1 MGIGKTPEKKTPPRI
16 AGGVFAEG
24 RSPEGPLVEGVS
36 FTPPADDRRAARS
49 DGEDGDKFPETSARA
64 PAWPL
69 KAEQVAAL
77 LRRAGKD
84 ENVAPRTSMAASPS
98 REDDDDE
105 GIATFAGAA
114 TRPLEDGYP
123 SKDRFE
129 PEEKA
134 LVSDLLHQAQLL
146 QDAVAAAAERLSPGP
161 TRSAL
166 TEMASATN
174 ALGAR
179 APIASSAGIEP
190 AYAPLAET
198 RIGARAG
205 TNARAHQPHQRGP
218 SRPSVEWDDAGSAAG
233 WGRARARG
241 VAPVP
246 RRWYEP
252 RDGDNT
258 DSEQGGSPAFDVSA
272 STRRRRLDEGL
283 LEPRVLF

>member
-1 MGIGKTPEKKTPPRI
+1 M
-16 AGGVFAEG
+16 
-24 RSPEGPLVEGVS
+24 
-36 FTPPADDRRAARS
+36 
-49 DGEDGDKFPETSARA
+49 
-64 PAWPL
+64 
-69 KAEQVAAL
+69 AAL

-129 PEEKA
+129 PEDKA

-190 AYAPLAET
+190 ARAAA
-198 RIGARAG
+198 RRDANSARARG

-218 SRPSVEWDDAGSAAG
+218 SRPSVEGTTRVRRRG
-233 WGRARARG
+233 GVARARG
-241 VAPVP
+241 ASRPCLGGGTNPGTATTRTANRVDRP
-246 RRWYEP
+246 RSTSP
-252 RDGDNT
+252 RAREGGD
-258 DSEQGGSPAFDVSA
+258 
-272 STRRRRLDEGL
+272 
-283 LEPRVLF
+283 